1 MLISIFFFLFL
12 LFLAVIAIGGSLLR
26 GVLNILFGNRTS
38 RRQYTAQG
46 GHSKAD
52 EHRRYSGANNT
63 THSSASK
70 KREKIFDAS
79 DGEYVD
85 YEEIND

>member
-26 GVLNILFGNRTS
+26 GVLNILFGNRAS
-38 RRQYTAQG
+38 RRQYTAQE
-46 GHSKAD
+46 GHSQT
-52 EHRRYSGANNT
+52 EGRRRS
-63 THSSASK
+63 SSANHTKHSTTSK

-85 YEEIND
+85 YEEIKD